1 MQTSQ
6 ASQNSNTLPSP
17 PRSPPQFL
25 VPKRQFKPIPTKTS
39 SEEQRNARRNLF
51 LKKVQRGREEQAW
64 KQRGGEDEIMRMIFV
79 AEHKRREASLE
90 KQASKISTIYEEES
104 EEAFDDR
111 PNEEIPEDLFSDEF
125 LIQQA
130 EKSPSNEFD
139 DYLGQDD
146 KELEELLASMDLG
159 LDAKRK

>member
-6 ASQNSNTLPSP
+6 ASQNNNTLPSP

-25 VPKRQFKPIPTKTS
+25 VPKRQFRPIPTKTS
-39 SEEQRNARRNLF
+39 REEQRNARRNLF
-51 LKKVQRGREEQAW
+51 LKKVQHGREEHAW
-64 KQRGGEDEIMRMIFV
+64 RQRGGEEEIMRMIFV
-79 AEHKRREASLE
+79 AEHKRREALLE

-111 PNEEIPEDLFSDEF
+111 LDEEVPEDLFPEEF

-130 EKSPSNEFD
+130 EKLPFDEFD